1 MFLVKNQKYFK
12 FLRLTKDYY
21 QLKRYKTIVIIEN
34 SVNSKE
40 KETLK
45 NLFQKFISL
54 HDLLNINSYKFK
66 DIDFPL
72 KLIKEETNFKI
83 GGKVDINEYNLKN
96 IDVKFIKLNNDNK
109 NNYNS
114 KEENLTMFIYN
125 NYLFFALSPENVA
138 KYDINSIDGEKN
150 YLIRYMFCLR
160 CIKSI
165 KEIENFTLLFFLDEN
180 EYKFNIYVKLN
191 NEILYNKLKE
201 ALLNGI
207 NNSIILEYSS
217 ISSFINNQII
227 EYSKISEKKK

>member
-1 MFLVKNQKYFK
+1 
-12 FLRLTKDYY
+12 
-21 QLKRYKTIVIIEN
+21 
-34 SVNSKE
+34 
-40 KETLK
+40 
-45 NLFQKFISL
+45 
-54 HDLLNINSYKFK
+54 
-66 DIDFPL
+66 
-72 KLIKEETNFKI
+72 
-83 GGKVDINEYNLKN
+83 
-96 IDVKFIKLNNDNK
+96 
-109 NNYNS
+109 
-114 KEENLTMFIYN
+114 
-125 NYLFFALSPENVA
+125 
-138 KYDINSIDGEKN
+138 
-150 YLIRYMFCLR
+150 MFCLR